1 MNALKVKLLKCKIAR
16 RGYYR
21 DQAVSLSEQ
30 SAGLYADYEIA
41 LRLGDSVFNELYKES
56 ITLRKKAEW
65 YIKKAYLRELE
76 IRRLTGEVSDNLSIY
91 DNER

>member
-1 MNALKVKLLKCKIAR
+1 MNALKVKLLKRKIAR
-16 RGYYR
+16 REHYR

-76 IRRLTGEVSDNLSIY
+76 IRRLTGEISGDLKFIK
-91 DNER
+91 NER

>member
-41 LRLGDSVFNELYKES
+41 IRLGDVCYKNLYKES
-56 ITLRKKAEW
+56 IVLRKKAEW
-65 YIKKAYLRELE
+65 YVKKAFLRELE
-76 IRRLTGEVSDNLSIY
+76 IRRLTGEISDNLSIY
-91 DNER
+91 DNEK